1 MAALLSAADGVV
13 RRPRF
18 PFPAFPTIEVHMHRK
33 ISTGLVALSA
43 LGAAA
48 CTGGR
53 PPAAPAPAPAVV
65 QAPPPPADTLRP
77 IGEGF
82 GLQGTRPEA
91 VGGDLLGT
99 AQYDLPVVANEW
111 VRLEVDFLVNQRKS
125 VVAGWLRQADR
136 YDEWVRDV
144 FASYGIPRDL
154 HHLGMVESGYRPTV
168 RSHAGAVGMWQF
180 MPATGR
186 GMGLRID
193 SLVDERMDPV
203 RATHAAARH
212 LRQLNREFR
221 GDWALAAAAYNAG
234 SGRINRGLGRFNATN
249 FWDLAQRGD
258 LAQETRHYVPR
269 LYAVTII
276 AKDPARFGYPAPSGP
291 GERFSYDSIRVD
303 LATPLSVLAQA
314 GNLPVQQLVDL
325 NPHML
330 RQVAPANYWVW
341 VPAGQ
346 AAGLRQAYADSEFRR
361 RGGFAYYRVREG
373 DSLQRLADLSGVSP
387 DRIRSLNLSANL
399 DALRPGERLRLFADA
414 ARMLNAR
421 PVERVARRESE
432 RDSESTEGR
441 SSTSRSSESR
451 GERSASSE
459 REGRSAESRNASASP
474 SSSERSISAE
484 RSNSADRS
492 ERASSSASSARRT
505 ESGESRSGRSASA
518 TRRTEGSSSGSAP
531 RNASGSS
538 SRNGESSPRS
548 ASSGASSSPSS
559 RTGSSSSGAASGRTH
574 KVEDGE
580 SLWGI
585 ARKYEVT
592 VDAVRAANDME
603 SETIQPGQ
611 TLRIPRASSSATAS
625 TARPDSARRSVSSS
639 TRASDGERRSSSASS
654 GTARTPSTGSA
665 ERGASASTSS
675 GERGAGSRADS
686 AASRERRAPASASG
700 SASGERGSSS
710 AGSSER
716 RSSTAAS
723 GQRANSTASGAR
735 AADSGSRSARRHHT
749 VASGE
754 TLWSIARQYNTS
766 VDRLRRVNDLAAD
779 AQIQP
784 GQRLAIPAAD

>member
-1 MAALLSAADGVV
+1 
-13 RRPRF
+13 
-18 PFPAFPTIEVHMHRK
+18 MHRK
-33 ISTGLVALSA
+33 ISTGLVVLSA

-48 CTGGR
+48 CTGSR

-65 QAPPPPADTLRP
+65 QAPPPPVDTLRP
-77 IGEGF
+77 LGEGF

-154 HHLGMVESGYRPTV
+154 HHLGMVESGYRATV

-234 SGRINRGLGRFNATN
+234 SGRINRGLGRYNATN

-291 GERFSYDSIRVD
+291 GERFSYDSVRVD

-314 GNLPVQQLVDL
+314 GNIPVQQLVDL

-330 RQVAPANYWVW
+330 RQVAPANYFVW

-346 AAGLRQAYADSEFRR
+346 AAALRQAYAESEFRR

-373 DSLQRLADLSGVSP
+373 DSLQRLADLSGVSQ

-414 ARMLNAR
+414 ARTLNAR
-421 PVERVARRESE
+421 PVERVARRESRE
-432 RDSESTEGR
+432 RESGSAEERSSESRSWESR
-441 SSTSRSSESR
+441 SSESRSSESR
-451 GERSASSE
+451 GERSANAE
-459 REGRSAESRNASASP
+459 REGRSAESRNASASR
-474 SSSERSISAE
+474 SSSERGNSAE
-484 RSNSADRS
+484 RSTSGDRS
-492 ERASSSASSARRT
+492 ERSSSSASSARRT
-505 ESGESRSGRSASA
+505 ESGESRPERSASA
-518 TRRTEGSSSGSAP
+518 ASRSEGSSSGASS
-531 RNASGSS
+531 RNASGS
-538 SRNGESSPRS
+538 SRNGESSPRP
-548 ASSGASSSPSS
+548 ASSGASSSRAASASS
-559 RTGSSSSGAASGRTH
+559 ASRSASSSSGAASGRTH

-585 ARKYEVT
+585 ARKYDVT

-603 SETIQPGQ
+603 NETIQPGQ

-625 TARPDSARRSVSSS
+625 TARSDSARRSASTS
-639 TRASDGERRSSSASS
+639 TRPSDGERRASSASS
-654 GTARTPSTGSA
+654 GTARTPSAGTGST
-665 ERGASASTSS
+665 ERRASASTSGS
-675 GERGAGSRADS
+675 AERRTGSRADS
-686 AASRERRAPASASG
+686 SASRERRVSASASG

-710 AGSSER
+710 AGSTER

-723 GQRANSTASGAR
+723 GQRANSTASAAR
-735 AADSGSRSARRHHT
+735 APETGSRSARRHHT

-766 VDRLRRVNDLAAD
+766 VDTLRRANNLASD

>member
-18 PFPAFPTIEVHMHRK
+18 RFPAFPSTEVHMHRK
-33 ISTGLVALSA
+33 ISTGLVVLSA

-91 VGGDLLGT
+91 IGGDLLGT

-330 RQVAPANYWVW
+330 RQVAPANYFVW

-361 RGGFAYYRVREG
+361 RGGFSYYRVREG
-373 DSLQRLADLSGVSP
+373 DSLQRLADLSGVSQE
-387 DRIRSLNLSANL
+387 RIRSLNLSTNL

-414 ARMLNAR
+414 ARTLNAR
-421 PVERVARRESE
+421 PAERVARRESRESE
-432 RDSESTEGR
+432 RDSASTEGR
-441 SSTSRSSESR
+441 SSRSRSSESR
-451 GERSASSE
+451 GERSASSD
-459 REGRSAESRNASASP
+459 REGRSAESRNASASR
-474 SSSERSISAE
+474 SSPE
-484 RSNSADRS
+484 RSNSAERSS
-492 ERASSSASSARRT
+492 ERSSSARRT
-505 ESGESRSGRSASA
+505 ESGESRPGRSASST
-518 TRRTEGSSSGSAP
+518 TRSDSSSGASS
-531 RNASGSS
+531 RNSSGSS
-538 SRNGESSPRS
+538 SRNGASS
-548 ASSGASSSPSS
+548 SSGASSTRTGTSGTSSPSA
-559 RTGSSSSGAASGRTH
+559 RNASSSSGASPSRTH

-585 ARKYEVT
+585 ARKYDVT
-592 VDAVRAANDME
+592 VEAVRAANDME
-603 SETIQPGQ
+603 SESIQPGQ

-625 TARPDSARRSVSSS
+625 TSRPDSARRSTSTS
-639 TRASDGERRSSSASS
+639 TRASDGERRASSASS
-654 GTARTPSTGSA
+654 GSARTPSTGSA
-665 ERGASASTSS
+665 ERRASASTSS
-675 GERGAGSRADS
+675 SGERRTGSRADS
-686 AASRERRAPASASG
+686 SASRERRASTSASG

-723 GQRANSTASGAR
+723 GQRANSTASSAR
-735 AADSGSRSARRHHT
+735 AAESGSRSARRHHT

-766 VDRLRRVNDLAAD
+766 VDTLRRANNLASD

>member
-1 MAALLSAADGVV
+1 
-13 RRPRF
+13 
-18 PFPAFPTIEVHMHRK
+18 MHRK
-33 ISTGLVALSA
+33 ISTGLVVLSA

-91 VGGDLLGT
+91 IGGDLLGT

-330 RQVAPANYWVW
+330 RQVAPANYFVW

-361 RGGFAYYRVREG
+361 RGGFSYYRVREG
-373 DSLQRLADLSGVSP
+373 DSLQRLADLSGVSQE
-387 DRIRSLNLSANL
+387 RIRSLNLSTNL

-414 ARMLNAR
+414 ARTLNAR
-421 PVERVARRESE
+421 PAERVARRESRESE
-432 RDSESTEGR
+432 RDSASTEGR
-441 SSTSRSSESR
+441 SSRSRSSESR
-451 GERSASSE
+451 GERSASSD
-459 REGRSAESRNASASP
+459 REGRSAESRNASASR
-474 SSSERSISAE
+474 SSPE
-484 RSNSADRS
+484 RSNSAERSS
-492 ERASSSASSARRT
+492 ERSSSARRT
-505 ESGESRSGRSASA
+505 ESGESRPGRSASST
-518 TRRTEGSSSGSAP
+518 TRSDSSSGASS
-531 RNASGSS
+531 RNSSGSS
-538 SRNGESSPRS
+538 SRNGASS
-548 ASSGASSSPSS
+548 SSGASSTRTGTSGTSSPSA
-559 RTGSSSSGAASGRTH
+559 RNASSSSGASPSRTH

-585 ARKYEVT
+585 ARKYDVT
-592 VDAVRAANDME
+592 VEAVRAANDME
-603 SETIQPGQ
+603 SESIQPGQ

-625 TARPDSARRSVSSS
+625 TSRPDSARRSTSTS
-639 TRASDGERRSSSASS
+639 TRASDGERRASSASS
-654 GTARTPSTGSA
+654 GSARTPSTGSA
-665 ERGASASTSS
+665 ERRASASTSS
-675 GERGAGSRADS
+675 SGERRTGSRADS
-686 AASRERRAPASASG
+686 SASRERRASTSASG

-723 GQRANSTASGAR
+723 GQRANSTASSAR
-735 AADSGSRSARRHHT
+735 AAESGSRSARRHHT

-766 VDRLRRVNDLAAD
+766 VDTLRRANNLASD

>member
-1 MAALLSAADGVV
+1 
-13 RRPRF
+13 
-18 PFPAFPTIEVHMHRK
+18 
-33 ISTGLVALSA
+33 
-43 LGAAA
+43 
-48 CTGGR
+48 
-53 PPAAPAPAPAVV
+53 
-65 QAPPPPADTLRP
+65 
-77 IGEGF
+77 
-82 GLQGTRPEA
+82 
-91 VGGDLLGT
+91 
-99 AQYDLPVVANEW
+99 
-111 VRLEVDFLVNQRKS
+111 
-125 VVAGWLRQADR
+125 
-136 YDEWVRDV
+136 
-144 FASYGIPRDL
+144 
-154 HHLGMVESGYRPTV
+154 MVESGYRPTV

-291 GERFSYDSIRVD
+291 GERFAYDSIRVD

-330 RQVAPANYWVW
+330 RQVAPANYFVW

-346 AAGLRQAYADSEFRR
+346 AASLRQAYADSEFRR
-361 RGGFAYYRVREG
+361 RGGFAYYRVRDG

-399 DALRPGERLRLFADA
+399 DALRPGERLRMFADA
-414 ARMLNAR
+414 ARTLNAR
-421 PVERVARRESE
+421 PVERVARRESREAE
-432 RDSESTEGR
+432 RDSASTEGR

-451 GERSASSE
+451 GERSASSD
-459 REGRSAESRNASASP
+459 REGRSAESRNASASR
-474 SSSERSISAE
+474 SSSERGNSSE
-484 RSNSADRS
+484 RSNSAERS
-492 ERASSSASSARRT
+492 TSAERTGERSSSASSTRRT
-505 ESGESRSGRSASA
+505 ESGESRAGRSASA
-518 TRRTEGSSSGSAP
+518 TSRTEGSSSGNSS

-538 SRNGESSPRS
+538 SRNGGST
-548 ASSGASSSPSS
+548 ASGGASSSRTASAASS
-559 RTGSSSSGAASGRTH
+559 PPPRSGSSSTGAAAGRTH

-592 VDAVRAANDME
+592 VDAVRAANDMD

-611 TLRIPRASSSATAS
+611 TLRIPRASSAAIAS
-625 TARPDSARRSVSSS
+625 TSRPDSARRSTS
-639 TRASDGERRSSSASS
+639 TSTPASDGERRASSASS
-654 GTARTPSTGSA
+654 GTGRTSSTATGSA
-665 ERGASASTSS
+665 ERRASASTSGS
-675 GERGAGSRADS
+675 GERRTGSRADS
-686 AASRERRAPASASG
+686 TASRERRASASAGSGERRTGSRADSSASRERRASASASG

-710 AGSSER
+710 AESSER

-723 GQRANSTASGAR
+723 GQRANSTASSGR
-735 AADSGSRSARRHHT
+735 AAESGSRSARRHHT

-766 VDRLRRVNDLAAD
+766 VDTLRRANNLAAD

>member
-1 MAALLSAADGVV
+1 
-13 RRPRF
+13 
-18 PFPAFPTIEVHMHRK
+18 MHRK
-33 ISTGLVALSA
+33 ISTGLVVLSA

-91 VGGDLLGT
+91 IGGDLLGT

-125 VVAGWLRQADR
+125 VVSGWLRQADR

-186 GMGLRID
+186 AMGLRID

-276 AKDPARFGYPAPSGP
+276 AKDPARFGYPAPTGA

-303 LATPLSVLAQA
+303 LATPLSVLAQV
-314 GNLPVQQLVDL
+314 GNLPLPQLVDL
-325 NPHML
+325 NPHMV

-346 AAGLRQAYADSEFRR
+346 AAGLRQAYAESEFRR
-361 RGGFAYYRVREG
+361 RGGFGYYRVREG

-399 DALRPGERLRLFADA
+399 DALRPGERLRMFADA
-414 ARMLNAR
+414 ARTLNAR
-421 PVERVARRESE
+421 PVERVARRESRE
-432 RDSESTEGR
+432 AESTEH
-441 SSTSRSSESR
+441 RSSETRSSQSR
-451 GERSASSE
+451 GERSA
-459 REGRSAESRNASASP
+459 
-474 SSSERSISAE
+474 
-484 RSNSADRS
+484 
-492 ERASSSASSARRT
+492 
-505 ESGESRSGRSASA
+505 RSASA
-518 TRRTEGSSSGSAP
+518 TSRSEGSSSGTST
-531 RNASGSS
+531 RGSS
-538 SRNGESSPRS
+538 SRNGGSA
-548 ASSGASSSPSS
+548 ASSGASSSRNASAASTSSS
-559 RTGSSSSGAASGRTH
+559 RSGSSSTGAASGRTH

-585 ARKYEVT
+585 ARQYEVT
-592 VDAVRAANDME
+592 VEAVRAANDMDG
-603 SETIQPGQ
+603 ETIQPGQ

-625 TARPDSARRSVSSS
+625 TPRPDSARRSAGTS
-639 TRASDGERRSSSASS
+639 TRAAEGERRSATASS
-654 GTARTPSTGSA
+654 GAARTPSTATGSA
-665 ERGASASTSS
+665 ERRASASTIGS
-675 GERGAGSRADS
+675 GERRTGSRADS
-686 AASRERRAPASASG
+686 AASRERRASRSASG

-716 RSSTAAS
+716 RSSRAAS
-723 GQRANSTASGAR
+723 GQRASSASSAR
-735 AADSGSRSARRHHT
+735 AAEPASRSARRHHT

-766 VDRLRRVNDLAAD
+766 VDTLRRANNLAAD